1 MYFSSKD
8 GAQGGEAPANKEIGE
23 EAIKNLYSSQVSQS
37 GGGLVARFSV
47 GSVHVYVWT
56 GQMNFADLVV

>member
-47 GSVHVYVWT
+47 GSCVCVDWT
-56 GQMNFADLVV
+56 DEFC